1 MARKR
6 GRPPAEIRWTEAR
19 QLADAGVSAPDI
31 AAVLMPPDLSGLPTE
46 ERLRR
51 EAELGEARLRAEL
64 QVLAR
69 AKALGRGRVARKVS
83 VVVLLAECRARLGW
97 DKATPVGQQPP
108 DLEGAKARL
117 LALWAQQRANL
128 VADGSIVETT

>member
-1 MARKR
+1 MRW
-6 GRPPAEIRWTEAR
+6 AEVRV
-19 QLADAGVSAPDI
+19 LADAGVSASDI
-31 AAVLMPPDLSGLPTE
+31 AAVLTPPSLDGLEQE

-83 VVVLLAECRARLGW
+83 VIVLLAQLRARLGW
-97 DKATPVGQQPP
+97 DKTAPVGQEPP
-108 DLEGAKARL
+108 DLEGAKQRL
-117 LALWAQQRANL
+117 LALWEQQRRNL
-128 VADGSIVETT
+128 IADGSLVETT